1 MSSPAPPAGTLP
13 EPTWAELADGSSPPD
28 GCSAAKRRR
37 YVRVKGRD
45 CWWTVLVIDPIAAPF
60 VRMVAGVGWLT
71 PNVLTAA
78 SVVVAVA
85 AGAAYALDQLV
96 VGALLFQAS
105 FAADCMD
112 GKLAHTRGVGNPYG
126 HYVDA
131 VGDALRF
138 AACTGGLVF
147 TLASHESMTPGW
159 VTVLALFPTIHYVRL
174 TTQAAWPDRP
184 QSDSLVVAS
193 SPLAILRAART
204 RLSKPGTTVDT
215 EALAFTIGPL
225 VGLPL
230 EGILAAALVD
240 ATRLFASLAMRLRA
254 TTLGRAEPL

>member
-1 MSSPAPPAGTLP
+1 MSTPAPPQARTLP
-13 EPTWAELADGSSPPD
+13 EPMLADVDDGSSPPD
-28 GCSAAKRRR
+28 PLSAAKPPR
-37 YVRVKGRD
+37 YVCVKGRD
-45 CWWTVLVIDPIAAPF
+45 CWWTVLVIDPIAGPL
-60 VRMVAGVGWLT
+60 VRMVATVRWIT
-71 PNVLTAA
+71 PNVLTAL

-85 AGAAYALDQLV
+85 AAAAYALDQLAI
-96 VGALLFQAS
+96 GALLFQAS

-112 GKLAHTRGVGNPYG
+112 GKLAHTRGVRNRYG

-147 TLASHESMTPGW
+147 ALASHESMTPGW

-174 TTQAAWPDRP
+174 TTQSAWPDRP
-184 QSDSLVVAS
+184 QSDPRVVAA
-193 SPLAILRAART
+193 SPLAILRAAPT

-240 ATRLFASLAMRLRA
+240 ATRVFASLALRVRA
-254 TTLGRAEPL
+254 AALGP